1 MNFKKLNI
9 SRLLVCLIIGMA
21 YPVLS
26 YVSSE
31 GNKMLRLIDGMTVC
45 GLVLLIFGAF
55 NILVLH
61 GDMDIT
67 SFVAARFLSKGKSK
81 GWEAYKKDREDDRKQ
96 RFNYPLFTGL
106 LMLAASIVLTVV
118 YY

>member
-1 MNFKKLNI
+1 MNFKNLNF
-9 SRLLVCLIIGMA
+9 SRLLVCLFIGMA
-21 YPVLS
+21 YPILS
-26 YVSSE
+26 YVSSD
-31 GNKMLRLIDGMTVC
+31 GDKLLRLINGMTIC
-45 GLVLLIFGAF
+45 SLVLLVFGAF

-81 GWEAYKKDREDDRKQ
+81 GWDAYKKDREDDRKQ

-106 LMLAASIVLTVV
+106 LMLGASILLTVI